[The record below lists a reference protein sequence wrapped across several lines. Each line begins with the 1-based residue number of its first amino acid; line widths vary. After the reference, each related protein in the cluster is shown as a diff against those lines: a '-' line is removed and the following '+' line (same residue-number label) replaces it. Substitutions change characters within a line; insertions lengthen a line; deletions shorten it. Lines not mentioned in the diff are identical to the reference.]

1 MMRRGQ
7 RSALV
12 FDRPGHRMIATENGW
27 IFEFDAPPLMLDV
40 SYALGDGSMLHLD
53 DRITRLAGARTS
65 AGYRDL
71 NLWEGN
77 LRYAGAIGDGNG
89 VTLLFSWSELPDHLV
104 FYGFNVVATAPL
116 LLAFATPARSSR
128 LIETTIVER
137 AA

>member
-1 MMRRGQ
+1 MRRGQ

-27 IFEFDAPPLMLDV
+27 IFEFDTPPLMQDV

-53 DRITRLAGARTS
+53 DRIVRFAGARTS

-71 NLWEGN
+71 NLRIGN
-77 LRYAGAIGDGNG
+77 LRYAGAIATEDGW
-89 VTLLFSWSELPDHLV
+89 TLLFRWSELTDHLV

-128 LIETTIVER
+128 LVETTIVER
-137 AA
+137 AAG